1 VGDFA
6 MKILFPVIFLSVFA
20 GCASSQPQPCSSN
33 NPEVCALEEQ
43 VAAIRRQQQS

>member
-1 VGDFA
+1 
-6 MKILFPVIFLSVFA
+6 MKILLLIISLSVFA

-43 VAAIRRQQQS
+43 VAAIRRQQE